1 MLGCERVARVS
12 PEPRVF
18 TGRDLRYRVM
28 TGARARSNC
37 IIVVCIVSSSNVV
50 SAVSLHSLLMINTP
64 GSGRA
69 RKLIFLL
76 SLVPILCIIVYLLS
90 PENLSSVFAHLTE
103 QDVSRALPVTIIIW
117 MVVNFTRILV
127 SCNLQDHYCP
137 VRRAQNKAAN

>member
-18 TGRDLRYRVM
+18 TGRDLRHRVM
-28 TGARARSNC
+28 TGARARSHC

-50 SAVSLHSLLMINTP
+50 SAVSLLSLMINTP

-76 SLVPILCIIVYLLS
+76 SLVPILFIIVYLLS

-103 QDVSRALPVTIIIW
+103 QDVSSALPVTIIIW

>member
-18 TGRDLRYRVM
+18 TGRDLRHRVM
-28 TGARARSNC
+28 TGARARGNC

-50 SAVSLHSLLMINTP
+50 SAVSLLSLMINTP

-76 SLVPILCIIVYLLS
+76 SLVPILFIIVYLLS

-103 QDVSRALPVTIIIW
+103 QDVSSALPVTIIIW